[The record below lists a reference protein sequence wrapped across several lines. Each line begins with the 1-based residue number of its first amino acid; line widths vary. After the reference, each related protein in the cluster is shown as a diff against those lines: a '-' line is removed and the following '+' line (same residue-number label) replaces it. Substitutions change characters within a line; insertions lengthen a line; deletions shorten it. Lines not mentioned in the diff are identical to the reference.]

1 MARYTL
7 SSFSKAISP
16 FLGDDLS
23 EADVLSEL
31 FQPLVKAYGL
41 KNRFGDDFLLDYAA
55 TSRIMTGKE
64 DVPRKIREA
73 LARPNCES
81 VIAKWA
87 ARRFSKL
94 GDDAKTKMV
103 NVLYALWSEDELAS
117 GQAKDCF
124 ESAADNPIQFLSA
137 ALIAALNA
145 DNRTGYDRCVIWETP
160 GGSLSVIEADL
171 LSLAFN
177 KKLAKSPKIVV
188 IPVNTGFTMA
198 VDDADA
204 FRPRVSST
212 TLHGKFLCRAFGQGV
227 LLEDVKKAVKRS
239 IEEQGLGSIKPLPV
253 GTIATFK
260 YGKTVFYLL
269 AISVFDENNNAHATE
284 ADIVEAAD
292 CLVSYY
298 VKNGQGLPVYVPLIG
313 TGLSRAN
320 LAKER
325 SLEILEA
332 AFTNA
337 KSAIF
342 GDAYIVAYNK
352 Q

>member
-1 MARYTL
+1 M
-7 SSFSKAISP
+7 
-16 FLGDDLS
+16 GDGLS
-23 EADVLSEL
+23 EADVLNEL
-31 FQPLVKAYGL
+31 FDPFVKAYAI
-41 KNRFGDDFLLDYAA
+41 KNRYGGDFIIDYAT
-55 TSRIMTGKE
+55 TSRIMNGIE

-73 LARPNCES
+73 LTRPDCES
-81 VIAKWA
+81 VIVKWA
-87 ARRFSKL
+87 TRRLSKL
-94 GDDAKTKMV
+94 GDGAKTKMIKS
-103 NVLYALWSEDELAS
+103 LSALCVEDES
-117 GQAKDCF
+117 MPGQARDYL
-124 ESAADNPIQFLSA
+124 ESSSDNPAQFLSA

-145 DNRTGYDRCVIWETP
+145 DNRTGYDRRVIWEASS
-160 GGSLSVIEADL
+160 GSLSVIEADL

-204 FRPRVSST
+204 FRPRVSAT
-212 TLHGKFLCRAFGQGV
+212 TLHGKFLCRVFGQGV
-227 LLEDVKKAVKRS
+227 PLEDVENAVKKS
-239 IEEQGLGSIKPLPV
+239 IEQQGLASTKPLPI

-337 KSAIF
+337 KNVIF
-342 GDAYIVAYNK
+342 GDAYIVTYNK